1 MCFMPLSKYVTH
13 DKSKMISF
21 VTTKANSA
29 LKRSVQL
36 QMGNTVYCPGVA
48 RSYKLQ

>member
-1 MCFMPLSKYVTH
+1 MPLFKYVNR

-29 LKRSVQL
+29 LKRSVHL
-36 QMGNTVYCPGVA
+36 QMG
-48 RSYKLQ
+48 KLPR